1 MSRNKKGRLATGASV
16 NTGKSELDLEPIPVY
31 WAFVV
36 GILAVAAQIITYVL
50 RFGSWN
56 AESPFSDYLLFFMS
70 GALGGFVLFFFLNN
84 QETRKGRWIVLA
96 AFLLI
101 SPVALLV
108 MLGGGLFG
116 PLGILMWPQIPWA
129 LFAWLGSQLSRFVTR
144 K

>member
-1 MSRNKKGRLATGASV
+1 MPGNKKGRLAIGTPV
-16 NTGKSELDLEPIPVY
+16 NTSKGGLDLDPIPVY
-31 WAFVV
+31 WAFGV
-36 GILAVAAQIITYVL
+36 GILAVTAQIITYVL

-101 SPVALLV
+101 SPVAILV

-129 LFAWLGSQLSRFVTR
+129 LFAWLGSQLSRLVTR